1 MKKLNPL
8 LIMMLALGVFGIIT
22 TEMGIVGVLP
32 QITQKFNIT
41 TSQAGLLVSIFAL
54 VVAIS
59 GPFLTLLAS
68 GINRKGILLT
78 AVLMFMISNMVY
90 AYTTSF
96 EMMLAFRI
104 LPAIFHPI
112 FFSVALVTAAKLVPL
127 EKSGHAITKVFAG
140 ITVGFAF
147 GIPLTSFLAEQ
158 FSLEAAF
165 LFGAIVSA
173 IAFAGILFWLP
184 SMPVKE
190 KMSYGKQISILR
202 KPGLWVNIATVI
214 CIFAAMFT
222 VYSYFAEYLGQVTHM
237 NGSWISFMLMLFG
250 LIMIFGNFLF
260 GSSLQKNMMK
270 TVISFPLLYIV
281 IYVLAYYF
289 GSSFIPMAAVVFFWG
304 IIHSGGLIVSQTWLM
319 TEAKESPEF
328 GNSLFV
334 SFSNLGITLGTSIGG
349 WFISQLGIHQL
360 IWSGITFALLAFFFI
375 MIKIKILSSAKEEI
389 DVASPPHPMKN

>member
-32 QITQKFNIT
+32 QITQRFNIT
-41 TSQAGLLVSIFAL
+41 TSQAGVLVSIFAL

-68 GINRKGILLT
+68 GINRKVILLT
-78 AVLMFMISNMVY
+78 AVLMFMISNIVY

-158 FSLEAAF
+158 LSLEASF

-190 KMSYGKQISILR
+190 KMSYGKQVSILR
-202 KPGLWVNIATVI
+202 KPGLWLNIATVI

-222 VYSYFAEYLGQVTHM
+222 VYSYFAEYLGQVAHM
-237 NGSWISFMLMLFG
+237 NGSWISFMLMVFG

-260 GSSLQKNMMK
+260 GSSLQKNMTK
-270 TVISFPLLYIV
+270 TVISFPLLYIA

-289 GSSFIPMAAVVFFWG
+289 GTYFIPMAAIVFFWG

-360 IWSGITFALLAFFFI
+360 IWSGITFALLAFFLI
-375 MIKIKILSSAKEEI
+375 IIKIKILSSAKEEI
-389 DVASPPHPMKN
+389 DLA